1 MKHVS
6 KMIDNGVDSVS
17 LHGAVA
23 KSLSNKSNLLQ

>member
-6 KMIDNGVDSVS
+6 KMIDNDVDSVS